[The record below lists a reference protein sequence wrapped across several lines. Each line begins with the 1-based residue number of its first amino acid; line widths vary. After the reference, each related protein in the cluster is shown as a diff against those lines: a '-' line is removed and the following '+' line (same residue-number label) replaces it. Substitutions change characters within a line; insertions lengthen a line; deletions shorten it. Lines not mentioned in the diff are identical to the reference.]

1 MPTRHSHRMG
11 TFQRSL
17 ATVRKI
23 RRDLKDAAALLELL
37 KHKGLPWQP
46 ADHGFVFSKDQV
58 ERVAQHKKD
67 INASRHIEYVL
78 FQGRPPI
85 QREGARPASANF
97 GTAV

>member
-1 MPTRHSHRMG
+1 MG

-17 ATVRKI
+17 ATVREI
-23 RRDLKDAAALLELL
+23 RRDLKDAAALLELQ

-67 INASRHIEYVL
+67 LNASRPIEYLL
-78 FQGRPPI
+78 FHMPP
-85 QREGARPASANF
+85 PAQKERGLS
-97 GTAV
+97 

>member
-1 MPTRHSHRMG
+1 MG

-17 ATVRKI
+17 ATVREI
-23 RRDLKDAAALLELL
+23 RRDLKDAAALLELQ

-58 ERVAQHKKD
+58 ERVAKHKKD
-67 INASRHIEYVL
+67 LNASRHIEYVL